1 MSNAPPEMAFVESDP
16 AYPSVF
22 ARLKQTIRSVLP
34 SAELEHVGSTSVPG
48 LGGRG
53 AIDAVLLSE
62 SPDHAAIVTALQ
74 PVGFTEFRY
83 GPARPAL
90 TTTVQFEGRDY
101 GVLLYLL
108 PRAHELVQGWLAF
121 REHMNKNPV
130 EVERYAAI
138 KGAAIAEGKTEPWT
152 YQRAKTPY
160 LIELAQRIAHTSD
173 TE

>member
-1 MSNAPPEMAFVESDP
+1 MSNAPAEMKFVEYDP

-22 ARLKQTIRSVLP
+22 ARLKQTVHSVLP
-34 SAELEHVGSTSVPG
+34 NAAIEHVGSTSVPG

-62 SPDHAAIVTALQ
+62 TPDHAAIVTALRR
-74 PVGFTEFRY
+74 VAFAEFPY

-90 TTTVQFEGRDY
+90 TTSLQVQGREY

-108 PRAHELVQGWLAF
+108 PRTHELVQGWLAF
-121 REHMNKNPV
+121 REYMRENPQ

-138 KGAAIAEGKTEPWT
+138 KRAAIAEGKTQPWT
-152 YQRAKTPY
+152 YQQAKGPY
-160 LIELAQRIAHTSD
+160 LVELAERIAKASGTQ
-173 TE
+173 